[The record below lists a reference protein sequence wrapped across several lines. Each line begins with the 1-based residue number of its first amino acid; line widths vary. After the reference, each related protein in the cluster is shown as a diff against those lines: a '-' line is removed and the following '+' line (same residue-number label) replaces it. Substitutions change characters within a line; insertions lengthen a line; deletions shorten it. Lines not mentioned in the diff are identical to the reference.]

1 MFFQIKPQLLPILY
15 EYVLRDCIMLYQA
28 HHVEAIKILL
38 EEGVESLL
46 ALQDYDEYQHY
57 EGELTEEEWREEE
70 AQMKE
75 EEEIQLL
82 LEERERWS

>member
-1 MFFQIKPQLLPILY
+1 MPILY

-70 AQMKE
+70 AQRKE
-75 EEEIQLL
+75 EGEIQLL

>member
-1 MFFQIKPQLLPILY
+1 
-15 EYVLRDCIMLYQA
+15 MLYQA

-46 ALQDYDEYQHY
+46 ALEDYDEYEHY
-57 EGELTEEEWREEE
+57 EGELTEEEWRKDQ

-75 EEEIQLL
+75 EWDIQYL
-82 LEERERWS
+82 LEERAR

>member
-1 MFFQIKPQLLPILY
+1 
-15 EYVLRDCIMLYQA
+15 MLYQA

-46 ALQDYDEYQHY
+46 ALQDYDKYQHY

-70 AQMKE
+70 AQMRRRRRFNCFWKSAKGD
-75 EEEIQLL
+75 LKRPMSL
-82 LEERERWS
+82 SC

>member
-1 MFFQIKPQLLPILY
+1 
-15 EYVLRDCIMLYQA
+15 MLYQA

-46 ALQDYDEYQHY
+46 ALEDYDEYQHY
-57 EGELTEEEWREEE
+57 EGELTEEEWRKDQ

-75 EEEIQLL
+75 EWDIQYL
-82 LEERERWS
+82 LEERAR

>member
-1 MFFQIKPQLLPILY
+1 
-15 EYVLRDCIMLYQA
+15 MLYQA

-46 ALQDYDEYQHY
+46 ALEDYDEYEHY
-57 EGELTEEEWREEE
+57 EGELTEEEWRKDQ

-75 EEEIQLL
+75 EWDIQYL
-82 LEERERWS
+82 LEERER

>member
-1 MFFQIKPQLLPILY
+1 MPILY

-75 EEEIQLL
+75 GEEIQLL